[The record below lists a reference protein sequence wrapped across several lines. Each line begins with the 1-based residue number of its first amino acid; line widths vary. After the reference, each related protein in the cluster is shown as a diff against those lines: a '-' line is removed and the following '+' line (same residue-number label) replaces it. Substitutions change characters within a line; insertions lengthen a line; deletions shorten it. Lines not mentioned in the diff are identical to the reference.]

1 LKSREGGGHQVL
13 GALFFKMYL
22 QRRSIEISN
31 KCFMGTFI
39 QGYFLEKCY
48 QVPGRVLGSEDTV
61 MNNPGF

>member
-1 LKSREGGGHQVL
+1 M